1 MKLRIGGLELAQFTA
16 ADTQALYDVR
26 NHQSVRSF
34 MANAEPLAWDRH
46 VAWVQDNLLSGGK
59 ILLMMV
65 RVNGEAVGFTLL
77 KLFDADTGEIG
88 VVVREAPR
96 HRLVAAEA
104 GAATL
109 HLGFE
114 VIGFARLLSYV
125 VPSHAHA
132 LDFNRRGGG
141 CEIDSDKP
149 GMRAFEFRRES
160 YADNGHCARM
170 LARMR
175 PRMQLIKA

>member
-1 MKLRIGGLELAQFTA
+1 MKLLIGGLELAQFTA
-16 ADTQALYDVR
+16 DDVQTLYDVR
-26 NHQSVRSF
+26 NHESVRSF
-34 MANAEPLAWDRH
+34 MSNAAPLAWDRH
-46 VAWVQDNLLSGGK
+46 VAWVQDNLLSGGQ

-65 RVNGEAVGFTLL
+65 RMNGEAVGFTLL

-88 VVVREAPR
+88 VVVRDAAR

-125 VPSHAHA
+125 VPAHVHA

-141 CEIDSDKP
+141 REIQSDKP
-149 GMRAFEFRRES
+149 GMRAFEFRRET
-160 YADNGHCARM
+160 YAENPHCARM

-175 PRMQLIKA
+175 PRLQLIKV